1 MRAAWFRRHNR
12 SMATQ
17 TSTSLRFAVVIT
29 FVGGFLDAYT
39 YIARGGVFA
48 NAQTGNVILLG
59 VDLSE
64 GKWHAASEHLWPIV
78 AFIAGIAFASL
89 IKSERAQRTGMY
101 PMRWTVAVLA
111 GLLVAVGFVPETVSN
126 AVVTIPI
133 AFVSAVL
140 MGLFRTVGGLAFMP
154 IATTGNLMRFTEAGY
169 NWVVEGQREQGHTVR
184 IYAVIIAGFAAG
196 AVIGAVISG
205 AWHVHA
211 SWVPA
216 GLLAL
221 TLGLFIIDERAE

>member
-1 MRAAWFRRHNR
+1 
-12 SMATQ
+12 MATQ

-64 GKWHAASEHLWPIV
+64 GKWHGASEHLWPIV
-78 AFIAGIAFASL
+78 AFIAGIAFASF

-111 GLLVAVGFVPETVSN
+111 GLLVAVGFLPDTVSN
-126 AVVTIPI
+126 SVVTIPI

-169 NWVVEGQREQGHTVR
+169 NWIVEKQREQGPALRT
-184 IYAVIIAGFAAG
+184 YAVIIAGFASG
-196 AVIGAVISG
+196 AVIGAVVSD
-205 AWHVHA
+205 AWRVHA
-211 SWVPA
+211 TWVAA
-216 GLLAL
+216 GLLVL
-221 TLGLFIIDERAE
+221 TLVWFFVDERSD